1 MHLIKCNI
9 SKWIKLWIQ
18 LQWLSSDIPVLLWNI
33 ICESEF
39 AIEKKNTVYHDL
51 EENEIVGCMQITKFS
66 FSLNNKQIILV
77 ILMNH

>member
-1 MHLIKCNI
+1 MKVSL
-9 SKWIKLWIQ
+9 Q
-18 LQWLSSDIPVLLWNI
+18 L
-33 ICESEF
+33 
-39 AIEKKNTVYHDL
+39 KKKILFTMTW